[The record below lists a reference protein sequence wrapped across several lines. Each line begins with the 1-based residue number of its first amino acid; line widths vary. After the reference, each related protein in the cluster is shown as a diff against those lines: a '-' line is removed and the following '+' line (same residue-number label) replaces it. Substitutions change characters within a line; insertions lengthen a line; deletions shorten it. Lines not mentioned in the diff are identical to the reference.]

1 MTLKLNVR
9 NGNTPCDP
17 QNKHEIPLNLTAN
30 VFVTACY
37 HRLSPQLTTHL
48 IIDLLM

>member
-9 NGNTPCDP
+9 NGNTP

-48 IIDLLM
+48 IIEPLM

>member
-9 NGNTPCDP
+9 NGNTP

-37 HRLSPQLTTHL
+37 RRLSPQRTTHL
-48 IIDLLM
+48 IIEPLM